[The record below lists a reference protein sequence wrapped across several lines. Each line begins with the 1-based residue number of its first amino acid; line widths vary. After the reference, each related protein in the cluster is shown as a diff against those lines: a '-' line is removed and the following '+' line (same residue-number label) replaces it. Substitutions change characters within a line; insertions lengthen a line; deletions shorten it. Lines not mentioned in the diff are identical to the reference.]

1 MNGYFRLDRS
11 GVLRPYINLDV
22 EFQEPHNV
30 TYNVTFAVDTGADH
44 TLLSPAEGYRL
55 QRYYDFNIHSLNLG
69 PSLAGIGGR
78 VDTRTINAT
87 LYLGSYWITMPV
99 PIIDALPGPNT
110 MPSLLGRDIIDE
122 FALFMERRTERV
134 LLLDDGEVEEFINI
148 SG

>member
-1 MNGYFRLDRS
+1 MTGYFRLDRS

-30 TYNVTFAVDTGADH
+30 TYNVTFAVDT
-44 TLLSPAEGYRL
+44 
-55 QRYYDFNIHSLNLG
+55 
-69 PSLAGIGGR
+69 
-78 VDTRTINAT
+78 RTINAT
-87 LYLGSYWITMPV
+87 LYLGSYWITMPI

-122 FALFMERRTERV
+122 FALFMERRTDRV
-134 LLLDDGEVEEFINI
+134 LFLDYAEVEEFINI